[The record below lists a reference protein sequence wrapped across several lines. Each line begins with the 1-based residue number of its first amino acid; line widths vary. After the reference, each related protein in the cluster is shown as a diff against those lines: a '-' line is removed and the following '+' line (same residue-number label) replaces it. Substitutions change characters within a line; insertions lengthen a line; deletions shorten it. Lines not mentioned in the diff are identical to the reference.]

1 MRSAGGYSV
10 ITEPGKRDVEH
21 DTFSCAHCNAITFTQ
36 PGWGKPLQVAV
47 VRVDGSI
54 MMKDAGFCRKC
65 YRHICP
71 RCENKFECTPVE
83 KRLDD
88 EEREWKR
95 SRGGVILP

>member
-1 MRSAGGYSV
+1 M
-10 ITEPGKRDVEH
+10 
-21 DTFSCAHCNAITFTQ
+21 
-36 PGWGKPLQVAV
+36 
-47 VRVDGSI
+47 DGSV

-88 EEREWKR
+88 EEREWRR